1 MNLSLAASVHC
12 FIVCIGRLL
21 RPWNSILISHRPAL
35 RVGKSS
41 AKAGAADSKIAAITA
56 RRRMACTPSQM
67 RCAIITW
74 RWNEESARLDGD
86 QIVVARPAAMNRERT
101 AKYLLDGVE
110 AVDQRK
116 IFGHFAVAEAQE
128 VRQPVADDAAIL
140 GAPAPQAIQSRDL
153 VAVNQHRAR
162 HEAEHLETFRHQ
174 PADQI
179 EHRRLAVAGA
189 AERQHV
195 DRPADS
201 PFHVVVEEWR
211 DPVDVTGDI
220 GREKGVDDGARDRL
234 DGRWALHDPSQRW
247 LC

>member
-41 AKAGAADSKIAAITA
+41 ARAGAADSKMAAITV

-67 RCAIITW
+67 RCAIISR
-74 RWNEESARLDGD
+74 RWNEESTRLDGD

-101 AKYLLDGVE
+101 AKHLLDGVE

-140 GAPAPQAIQSRDL
+140 GAPA
-153 VAVNQHRAR
+153 
-162 HEAEHLETFRHQ
+162 
-174 PADQI
+174 
-179 EHRRLAVAGA
+179 HRRFRVATWSPSTSIVLGTKQNTWKLSGTSRPIKSSTAALPWQVPQNGNTSTGPRIVHFTSSSRNGA
-189 AERQHV
+189 ILSMSRA
-195 DRPADS
+195 
-201 PFHVVVEEWR
+201 
-211 DPVDVTGDI
+211 I
-220 GREKGVDDGARDRL
+220 
-234 DGRWALHDPSQRW
+234 
-247 LC
+247 